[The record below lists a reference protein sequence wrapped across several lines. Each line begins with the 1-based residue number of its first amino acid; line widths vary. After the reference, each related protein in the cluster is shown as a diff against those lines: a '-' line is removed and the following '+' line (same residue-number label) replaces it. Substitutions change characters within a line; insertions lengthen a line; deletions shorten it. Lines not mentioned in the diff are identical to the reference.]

1 MDTKSLRTK
10 LGGLLTCGAAVLAF
24 ICLRFAAS
32 VLQGMLGIA
41 VGEHAD
47 LPRLAGF
54 ALTVTGPWVLI
65 PLVLVCIA
73 AVVVSEATLER
84 EEIRLLVQGA
94 VLLLLVILLAVCLA
108 GFFISFYIPD
118 VRID

>member
-1 MDTKSLRTK
+1 
-10 LGGLLTCGAAVLAF
+10 LL
-24 ICLRFAAS
+24 
-32 VLQGMLGIA
+32 
-41 VGEHAD
+41 
-47 LPRLAGF
+47 
-54 ALTVTGPWVLI
+54 
-65 PLVLVCIA
+65 CIA

-118 VRID
+118 VSID